1 MVKNILSAS
10 HTLRA
15 LLLLLAVCAFH
26 GAWADDKLTQDHI
39 GTVVFHIPEGM
50 VNGASDATNGS
61 YSITPSKQT
70 GVRSFVIPT
79 NYTFFRNKDKD
90 GYAST
95 LQFWVEE
102 NGDPNMHY
110 VPGNSYTFSSDNQNL
125 TLTPVF
131 KDNPDSALNR
141 TKETVM
147 RFDFTRKLHDY
158 DDPNTN
164 QRRKVCAPPVNFGS
178 GEKPFWTTKVR
189 VSVIENGED
198 KSHDRDVA
206 LWCDTGKKG
215 YIRNTALEEWCAFG
229 PGTTF
234 WVPGGV
240 GTTISMLTYSK
251 ISSTTFDGVV
261 PKLDEEQTLKERE
274 KAGHDKV
281 YVYTYTTNNPDLR
294 VPIVIGEDDYSY
306 YHWIEV
312 RTAPANMVELHAE
325 VNDKEHGV
333 ITKTE
338 SASGKFEIKKLED
351 GGYAFKKGDRV
362 RLTLNRRF
370 GYELDRID
378 YLGSKDKNGKP
389 LTVLKMKDDGT
400 VDLLASLNDNKIT
413 NFEKNDD
420 GLWGNASG
428 DNKTVFTLKET
439 APTDEELADS
449 LYTRYEVEFNITD
462 HRYFMFYF
470 KEKST
475 YYVTYSGG
483 KVAMGVPPAAEL
495 VEEGDDF
502 VIPTNRSLFYS
513 GNTLDH

>member
-15 LLLLLAVCAFH
+15 LTLLLLAVCAFH
-26 GAWADDKLTQDHI
+26 GAWAEDQQTHDHV
-39 GTVVFHIPEGM
+39 GNVVFHIPEGM
-50 VNGASDATNGS
+50 VNGASAATNGS

-95 LQFWVEE
+95 LQYWVEE
-102 NGDPNMHY
+102 NGDTTVHY
-110 VPGNSYTFSSDNQNL
+110 EPGHSYTFASEGQTL
-125 TLTPVF
+125 TLVPVF
-131 KDNPDSALNR
+131 KDNPASALNR
-141 TKETVM
+141 TKVTVM

-158 DDPNTN
+158 DDPGTN
-164 QRRKVCAPPVNFGS
+164 QRRQVCAPPVNFGS
-178 GEKPFWTTKVR
+178 GEKPFWTTKVH
-189 VSVIENGED
+189 VNVIENGED

-215 YIRNTALEEWCAFG
+215 YIRNTKLEEWCAFG

-325 VNDKEHGV
+325 VHDPEHGV

-338 SASGKFEIKKLED
+338 SASG
-351 GGYAFKKGDRV
+351 
-362 RLTLNRRF
+362 
-370 GYELDRID
+370 
-378 YLGSKDKNGKP
+378 
-389 LTVLKMKDDGT
+389 
-400 VDLLASLNDNKIT
+400 
-413 NFEKNDD
+413 
-420 GLWGNASG
+420 
-428 DNKTVFTLKET
+428 
-439 APTDEELADS
+439 
-449 LYTRYEVEFNITD
+449 
-462 HRYFMFYF
+462 
-470 KEKST
+470 
-475 YYVTYSGG
+475 
-483 KVAMGVPPAAEL
+483 
-495 VEEGDDF
+495 
-502 VIPTNRSLFYS
+502 
-513 GNTLDH
+513 